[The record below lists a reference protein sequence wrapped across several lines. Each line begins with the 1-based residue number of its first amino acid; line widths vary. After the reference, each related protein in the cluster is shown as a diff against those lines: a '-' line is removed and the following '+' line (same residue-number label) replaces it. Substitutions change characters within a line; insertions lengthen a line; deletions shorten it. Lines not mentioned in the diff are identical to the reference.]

1 MAGTLPRPTA
11 ARQPLQQRYDA
22 GVAAGQWQEDPAQL
36 AVLPALER
44 LALELSVTAPRRS
57 LWERLAGQP
66 IDAPQGVY
74 LWGPVGRG
82 KTFLVDLF
90 FDTVELK
97 ARRRVHYHHFMRDV
111 HARLNAVK
119 ERSDPLEIVAGQIAG
134 QLRLLCVDEFIVDD
148 IGDAMILGNLLR
160 GLFARGVVL
169 VMTSNTAPRELYRD
183 GLQREQFLPAI
194 DLLEE
199 HCDVVELASD
209 QDWRQRALH
218 RSNTWHVPH
227 DAHAMAALEES
238 FAQLAPGSV
247 RDAVTL
253 DIHGRALHARRV
265 AADVVWFDFAAL
277 CEGPRAVADYL
288 EIAQRWAAVIV
299 SDVPRFTQFNEDAA
313 RRFVELVDAFYDHG
327 TALLCSAAAPMTS
340 IYQGER
346 LRDSFGRTESRLIH
360 MQSLEYLGR
369 APRSEPS

>member
-1 MAGTLPRPTA
+1 M
-11 ARQPLQQRYDA
+11 QQRYHA

-44 LALELSVTAPRRS
+44 LALELSAAPPRRS
-57 LWERLAGQP
+57 LWERLAGQ
-66 IDAPQGVY
+66 ATESPQGVY

-82 KTFLVDLF
+82 KTFLLDLF
-90 FDTVELK
+90 FDTVALK

-111 HARLNAVK
+111 HARLNAVS
-119 ERSDPLEIVAGQIAG
+119 EQADPLEIVAGQIAA
-134 QLRLLCVDEFIVDD
+134 QLRLLCLDEFIVDD

-169 VMTSNTAPRELYRD
+169 VMTSNTAPDELYRD

-194 DLLEE
+194 ELLQR
-199 HCDVVELASD
+199 HCDIVELASE
-209 QDWRQRALH
+209 QDWRQRALR

-227 DAHAMAALEES
+227 DSRAMAALQDS
-238 FAQLAPGSV
+238 FAQLAPGPV
-247 RDAVTL
+247 REAVTL

-288 EIAQRWAAVIV
+288 EIARRWAAVIV
-299 SDVPRFTQFNEDAA
+299 TDVPRFTQLNEDAA

-327 TALLCSAAAPMTS
+327 TALLCSAAAPMTD

-346 LRDSFGRTESRLIH
+346 LQGSFGRTESRLIH

-369 APRSEPS
+369 APRPKPS